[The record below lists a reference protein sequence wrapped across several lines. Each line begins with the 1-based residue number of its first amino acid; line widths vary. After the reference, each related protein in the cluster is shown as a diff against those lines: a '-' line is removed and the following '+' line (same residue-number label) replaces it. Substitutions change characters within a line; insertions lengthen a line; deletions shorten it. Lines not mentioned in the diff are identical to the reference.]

1 MAITGISR
9 IDQLLGGQTES
20 IGPNASDQEAVGV
33 LQDLLMGHDM
43 KGLPGLLGKGRGL
56 FGNNTAGAVREFQK
70 AQKLPETGV
79 VDSATLRKMVDV
91 PSVKP
96 IACLGYLALSLDIL
110 FKGMIRVMSLTSQF
124 EGAGLFTAINRN
136 TDRAGLSFGLIQ
148 WAQKPGRLNEILRA
162 FQAAQPALFVQ
173 IFGGGDAALAQGLI
187 NHTAKPRGGTN
198 EQGKT
203 IDSRYDLTSEPWVSR
218 FIQAGRN
225 RELQRVQ
232 VNMALAAF
240 KKSFDRV
247 RSFAPQI
254 RTERGIAFMLDV
266 ANQHGDGGAQS
277 IFTKV
282 NKPGLSEAALLAAIQ
297 QESVAR
303 VRSQFGEGAEVQS
316 TQNRRET
323 FRTTSLFMDQPF
335 DA

>member
-9 IDQLLGGQTES
+9 IDQLLGGQTEP
-20 IGPNASDQEAVGV
+20 IGPNISDQEAVGV
-33 LQDLLMGHDM
+33 LQDLLIGHDL
-43 KGLPGLLGKGRGL
+43 KGLPGLLSKGRGL
-56 FGNNTAGAVREFQK
+56 FGINTAGAVREFQR

-79 VDSATLRKMVDV
+79 VDNATLQKLVEV
-91 PSVKP
+91 PSIKP

-124 EGAGLFTAINRN
+124 EGAGLFTALNRN

-162 FQAAQPALFVQ
+162 FQAAEPALFVQ
-173 IFGGGDAALAQGLI
+173 IFGVGDAALAQGLI
-187 NHTAKPRGGTN
+187 NHTAKPRGGTDD
-198 EQGKT
+198 QGRT
-203 IDSRYDLTSEPWVSR
+203 TDPRFDLVNEPWVSR
-218 FIQAGRN
+218 FLQAGRK
-225 RELQRVQ
+225 RELQRIQIDV
-232 VNMALAAF
+232 ALAAF

-247 RSFAPQI
+247 RAFAPQI
-254 RTERGIAFMLDV
+254 RTERGIAFMLDL

-277 IFTKV
+277 IVNKV

-303 VRSQFGEGAEVQS
+303 VRNQFGDGAEMKS

-323 FRTTSLFMDQPF
+323 FRTTHLFSDEPF
-335 DA
+335 MA

>member
-1 MAITGISR
+1 MAITGISK

-20 IGPNASDQEAVGV
+20 IGPNVSDQDAVGV
-33 LQDLLMGHDM
+33 LQDLLIGHDM

-79 VDSATLRKMVDV
+79 VDSATLRKMVEV

-173 IFGGGDAALAQGLI
+173 IFGGGDVALAQGLI

-198 EQGKT
+198 EQGQT

-316 TQNRRET
+316 TQNRREI
-323 FRTTSLFMDQPF
+323 FRTTSLFLDQPF